1 MFKDWLKQTNASA
14 WLDVLL
20 IAYLYWVAF
29 EWMILSRLGSYA
41 LIQSIRNT
49 IDIIPIVFFIVCLI
63 ILNPRLR
70 TLDLK
75 IFLSFIAIILLS
87 TFSLILERQN
97 PSSVIGYIGVTF
109 RFVPLILL
117 VRFTSDRFRFKLIRH
132 VKIIFWL
139 LAGLAIIS
147 LLGRE
152 AFNELFL
159 PPADFFGEVLP
170 TAYTD
175 PGISATFIN
184 TVEFSFFMLGLTI
197 LYLNASESPVERFW
211 VSLVS
216 LVLIV
221 LSFSIASVLGL
232 FLVFF
237 IRSRRKWLVGSILT
251 GTILVAFL
259 GFSRYIQEL
268 LGMDIRYWID
278 ISSEFNRLGYFT
290 KVLPEFL
297 HGGLKDIFLGM
308 GDDSG
313 VVDMKLAGY
322 HNTPFVMINNEN
334 NLKYLKDVYWLSIL
348 LVQGLIAFVLTFY
361 ILATI
366 YKAVRNH
373 SSNEDFLMIQ
383 SFLLV
388 IVFLGLFNQ
397 VMDIKG
403 ITYLFW
409 LTTAVVTDFAFN
421 RQCVYETA

>member
-1 MFKDWLKQTNASA
+1 MFRRWLTNADPSQC
-14 WLDVLL
+14 LDVFF

-29 EWMILSRLGSYA
+29 EWTILSRLGSYE

-49 IDIIPIVFFIVCLI
+49 IDVIPIVLLVLFLVV
-63 ILNPRLR
+63 LNP
-70 TLDLK
+70 TLKVFDLK
-75 IFLSFIAIILLS
+75 IFISYSLIFILSS
-87 TFSLILERQN
+87 FSLLLEGHK
-97 PSSVIGYIGVTF
+97 PDSVIDWVGVTF

-117 VRFTSDRFRFKLIRH
+117 VRFTSDGFRYKLIRH
-132 VKIIFWL
+132 VKVLFWL
-139 LAGLAIIS
+139 LAGLAFVS

-152 AFNELFL
+152 SFNEFFL
-159 PPADFFGEVLP
+159 PPADYFGEVLP

-197 LYLNASESPVERFW
+197 LYLNASESRVERFW

-251 GTILVAFL
+251 GTILVVFL

-308 GDDSG
+308 GYDSG

-348 LVQGLIAFVLTFY
+348 LVQGLIAIIITFY

-366 YKAVRNH
+366 YKAVRDH
-373 SSNEDFLMIQ
+373 STKEDFLMVQ
-383 SFLLV
+383 SFLIV

-409 LTTAVVTDFAFN
+409 MTTAVVTDFGFN
-421 RQCVYETA
+421 RQCIYETA